1 MNEDLKIVS
10 CFVFMEISSNWYWL
24 LNSEEVELE
33 GIIMK
38 NVFFYIIKL
47 N

>member
-10 CFVFMEISSNWYWL
+10 CFVFMEISSNWRWL
-24 LNSEEVELE
+24 SNLEKVELE

-38 NVFFYIIKL
+38 KVFL
-47 N
+47 